1 MRISSSSIYQNGVAQ
16 LGDLQTSLAHT
27 QNQLSTGR
35 RILTAADD
43 PIAAARALE
52 VTQSEQ
58 INLQLAT
65 NRQNAKS
72 SLSQVDL
79 ALSSVTSLLQDVKTL
94 AVNGGNATLTDA
106 DRNSIA
112 TEISGRL
119 DDLLGLANTA
129 DGAGGFLFSGYKV
142 TTLPFIKTA
151 TGAQYQGDQ
160 GQRIL
165 QVGSSRQLPISDSG
179 NSVFENNITGNGTF
193 VTAAQSAPPNKGS
206 GIVSSG
212 SVTNAAA
219 LTGQNYSIT
228 FAVAP
233 GSPPVTTFDVLNT
246 TTGVPV
252 SAGNAYTSGQ
262 PINFDGLQFD
272 VRGVPA
278 DGDSFTIQPST
289 KQSVFTTLTNLI
301 TTLKTSA
308 IGATGQAN
316 LTNGLNAAQDNINSA
331 LDNVLTVRSTVG
343 SRLREIDALDGGGQD
358 LDIQYKQTLA
368 ALQDLDYTKALSNF
382 AQTQTTLQAAQQS
395 FIKIA
400 NLSLFNYING

>member
-1 MRISSSSIYQNGVAQ
+1 MRISSASIYANGVSQ
-16 LGDLQTSLAHT
+16 LVSLQSGLAHT

-58 INLQLAT
+58 LNLQLAT
-65 NRQNAKS
+65 NRQNATS

-79 ALSSVTSLLQDVKTL
+79 ALAGATTLLQDVKTL

-106 DRNSIA
+106 DRKSIA
-112 TEISGRL
+112 TEIAGRL

-129 DGAGGFLFSGYKV
+129 DGAGGYLFSGYKV

-165 QVGSSRQLPISDSG
+165 QVGSTRQLPISDSG
-179 NSVFENNITGNGTF
+179 NSVFENNISGNGTF
-193 VTAAQSAPPNKGS
+193 STAASSAPPNQGS

-219 LTGQNYSIT
+219 LTAENYSIT

-233 GSPPVTTFDVLNT
+233 GSPPITTFDVVNT

-252 SAGNAYTSGQ
+252 SQGNNYVSGQ

-272 VRGVPA
+272 VRGAPA
-278 DGDSFTIQPST
+278 DGDSFTVQPST
-289 KQSVFTTLTNLI
+289 RQSIFTTLTNLVN
-301 TTLKTSA
+301 TLNTSA
-308 IGATGQAN
+308 LGATGQAN
-316 LTNGLNAAQDNINSA
+316 LTNGLNAAHDNINSA
-331 LDNVLTVRSTVG
+331 LDNLLTVRSTVG
-343 SRLREIDALDGGGQD
+343 SRLREIDALDSGGQD
-358 LDIQYKQTLA
+358 LDIQYKQTLSE
-368 ALQDLDYTKALSNF
+368 LQDLDYTKALSQF
-382 AQTQTTLQAAQQS
+382 AQTQTTLEAAQRS
-395 FIKIA
+395 FVKISG
-400 NLSLFNYING
+400 LSLFNFIG

>member
-1 MRISSSSIYQNGVAQ
+1 MRISSNSIFDNGVLQ
-16 LGDLQTSLAHT
+16 LSNLQVGLAHT

-35 RILTAADD
+35 RILTASDD
-43 PIAAARALE
+43 PVAAARALE

-65 NRQNAKS
+65 NRQNANS

-79 ALSSVTSLLQDVKTL
+79 ALSGVTSLLQDVKTL
-94 AVNGGNATLTDA
+94 TVNAGNAGLNDA
-106 DRNSIA
+106 DRKSIA
-112 TEISGRL
+112 TELAGRF

-129 DGAGGFLFSGYKV
+129 DGAGGFLFAGFKA

-165 QVGSSRQLPISDSG
+165 QVGSTRFLPISDSG
-179 NSVFENNITGNGTF
+179 NSVFENNINGNGTF
-193 VTAAQSAPPNKGS
+193 VTSASSAPPNQGS

-219 LTGQNYSIT
+219 LTGENYSIT

-252 SAGNAYTSGQ
+252 SQGNPYTSGQ
-262 PINFDGLQFD
+262 PINFDGLQLD
-272 VRGVPA
+272 VRGSPA
-278 DGDSFTIQPST
+278 DGDSFALQPST
-289 KQSVFTTLTNLI
+289 KQSIFTTLVNLI
-301 TTLKTSA
+301 STLQTTA
-308 IGATGQAN
+308 VGATGQAN
-316 LTNGLNAAQDNINSA
+316 LTNGLNAAHDNLDSA
-331 LDNVLTVRSTVG
+331 LDNILSVRSTVG
-343 SRLREIDALDGGGQD
+343 SRLREIDALDSSGQD

-368 ALQDLDYTKALSNF
+368 NLQDLDYTKALSQF

-400 NLSLFNYING
+400 KLSLFDYING

>member
-1 MRISSSSIYQNGVAQ
+1 MRISSASIYANGVSQ
-16 LGDLQTSLAHT
+16 LVDLQASLAHT

-58 INLQLAT
+58 INLQLST
-65 NRQNAKS
+65 NRQNATS

-79 ALSSVTSLLQDVKTL
+79 ALSGVTSLLQDVKTL

-106 DRNSIA
+106 DRKSIA

-129 DGAGGFLFSGYKV
+129 DGAGGYLFSGYKA

-193 VTAAQSAPPNKGS
+193 VTTASLAPPNQGS

-219 LTGQNYSIT
+219 LTGENYSIT
-228 FAVAP
+228 FAVAA
-233 GSPPVTTFDVLNT
+233 GSPPVTTFDVVNT

-252 SAGNAYTSGQ
+252 SQGNNYTSGQ

-272 VRGVPA
+272 VRGAPA
-278 DGDSFTIQPST
+278 DGDSFSVQPAT

-301 TTLKTSA
+301 NTLSTTA
-308 IGATGQAN
+308 VGATGQAN

-331 LDNVLTVRSTVG
+331 LDNILTVRSTVG
-343 SRLREIDALDGGGQD
+343 SRLREVDALEAGGQD
-358 LDIQYKQTLA
+358 LDIQYKQTLSD
-368 ALQDLDYTKALSNF
+368 LQDLDYTKALSQF
-382 AQTQTTLQAAQQS
+382 AQTQTTLEAAQRS
-395 FIKIA
+395 FVKISG
-400 NLSLFNYING
+400 LSLFNYIS

>member
-1 MRISSSSIYQNGVAQ
+1 MRISSASIYANGVSQ
-16 LGDLQTSLAHT
+16 LVDLQAGLAHT

-58 INLQLAT
+58 INLQLST
-65 NRQNAKS
+65 NRQNATS

-79 ALSSVTSLLQDVKTL
+79 ALAGVTSLLQDVKTL

-106 DRNSIA
+106 DRKSIA
-112 TEISGRL
+112 TEIAGRL

-129 DGAGGFLFSGYKV
+129 DGAGGFLFSGYKA

-165 QVGSSRQLPISDSG
+165 QVGSTRQLPISDSG

-193 VTAAQSAPPNKGS
+193 VTAASAAPPNQGS

-219 LTGQNYSIT
+219 LTGENYSIT
-228 FAVAP
+228 FGVVA
-233 GSPPVTTFDVLNT
+233 GSPPVTTFDVVNT

-252 SAGNAYTSGQ
+252 SQGNNYVSGQ

-272 VRGVPA
+272 VRGAPA
-278 DGDSFTIQPST
+278 DGDSFTVQPST

-301 TTLKTSA
+301 NTLNTSA
-308 IGATGQAN
+308 VGATGQAN

-331 LDNVLTVRSTVG
+331 LDNILTVRSTVG
-343 SRLREIDALDGGGQD
+343 SRLREIDALDAGGQD
-358 LDIQYKQTLA
+358 LDIQYKQTLSE
-368 ALQDLDYTKALSNF
+368 LQDLDYTKALSQF
-382 AQTQTTLQAAQQS
+382 AQTQTTLEAAQRS
-395 FIKIA
+395 FVKISG
-400 NLSLFNYING
+400 LSLFNYIS